1 MSGGMFVGMNNTIT
15 DGLHAVLR
23 GQTSVYGDMVSVI
36 AVSSFTLFV
45 TYRGYQTLAGKLQT
59 PVEDVMWNVGRM
71 LLIMTFVLNLD
82 GWLDLTISAINGLT
96 DGVSGD
102 DNVWV
107 LLDTVWAKAQ
117 TIGQKLYQQDDST
130 YVKLNG
136 GIAQLLVWGG
146 AIVTLLFGSAI
157 NLLAGIIIVLMTTT
171 APLFIFCLL
180 YGFLIPMFNNWL
192 KIIFTVILTIM
203 FSALSIRIVINY
215 LNGLLD
221 KAVNFADSANIITL
235 GVQCC
240 VAGVISGLI
249 IWFSA
254 KIANALGGV
263 AIQAALQGAAMSG
276 LRGLAKPSSDAAKPV
291 MKAGA
296 AGARLAAKAGGS
308 TTGTLIAA
316 GGSTTGT
323 LIAAGT
329 SKALSAWQKRAASI
343 ESMKRFNQQRNR

>member
-36 AVSSFTLFV
+36 TVSSFTLFV
-45 TYRGYQTLAGKLQT
+45 TYRGYQTLTGKLQT
-59 PVEDVMWNVGRM
+59 PVEDVIWDVGRM

-82 GWLDLTISAINGLT
+82 GWLDLAISAINGLI

-146 AIVTLLFGSAI
+146 AIVTLLFGSAV

-240 VAGVISGLI
+240 VAGVISGVI

-263 AIQAALQGAAMSG
+263 AVQAALQGAAMGG
-276 LRGLAKPSSDAAKPV
+276 LRGLANPSSDAANPA
-291 MKAGA
+291 MKVGA
-296 AGARLAAKAGGS
+296 AGARLAAKAGVNAATATGS
-308 TTGTLIAA
+308 
-316 GGSTTGT
+316 

-343 ESMKRFNQQRNR
+343 DSMKRFNQQRNR

>member
-23 GQTSVYGDMVSVI
+23 GQTSVYGDMISVI

-59 PVEDVMWNVGRM
+59 PVEDVIWDVGRM

-82 GWLDLTISAINGLT
+82 GWLDLAISAINGLT

-146 AIVTLLFGSAI
+146 AIVTLLFGSAV

-240 VAGVISGLI
+240 VAGVMSGVI

-263 AIQAALQGAAMSG
+263 AVQVALQGATMSG
-276 LRGLAKPSSDAAKPV
+276 LRGLAKPSPNAAKPA

-296 AGARLAAKAGGS
+296 AGARLAAKGGVS
-308 TTGTLIAA
+308 AA
-316 GGSTTGT
+316 NAAV
-323 LIAAGT
+323 IAAGT

-343 ESMKRFNQQRNR
+343 DSMKRFNQQRNR

>member
-15 DGLHAVLR
+15 DGLHAVLW
-23 GQTSVYGDMVSVI
+23 GQTSVYSDMVSVI

-59 PVEDVMWNVGRM
+59 PVEDVMWDVGRM

-82 GWLDLTISAINGLT
+82 GWLDLAISAINGLT

-146 AIVTLLFGSAI
+146 AIVTLLFGSAV

-192 KIIFTVILTIM
+192 KILFTVILTIM

-240 VAGVISGLI
+240 VAGVISGVI

-263 AIQAALQGAAMSG
+263 AVQVALQSAAMGG
-276 LRGLAKPSSDAAKPV
+276 LRGLAKPSSDATKPA
-291 MKAGA
+291 MKAGVT
-296 AGARLAAKAGGS
+296 GARLVAKGSASAANA
-308 TTGTLIAA
+308 TGTLITA
-316 GGSTTGT
+316 G
-323 LIAAGT
+323 A

-343 ESMKRFNQQRNR
+343 DSMKRFNQQRNR

>member
-59 PVEDVMWNVGRM
+59 PVEDVIWDVGRM

-82 GWLDLTISAINGLT
+82 GWLDLAISAINGLT

-146 AIVTLLFGSAI
+146 AIITLLFGSAV

-221 KAVNFADSANIITL
+221 KAVNFADNANIITL

-240 VAGVISGLI
+240 VAGVISGVI

-263 AIQAALQGAAMSG
+263 AVQAALQGAAMSG

-296 AGARLAAKAGGS
+296 AGARLAAKGS
-308 TTGTLIAA
+308 ASTANAA
-316 GGSTTGT
+316 GI

-343 ESMKRFNQQRNR
+343 DSMKRFNQQRNR

>member
-59 PVEDVMWNVGRM
+59 PVEDVIWDVGRM

-82 GWLDLTISAINGLT
+82 GWLDLAISAINGLS

-146 AIVTLLFGSAI
+146 AIVTLLFGSAV

-192 KIIFTVILTIM
+192 KIIFTMILTIM

-240 VAGVISGLI
+240 VAGVISGVI

-263 AIQAALQGAAMSG
+263 AVQVALQGAAMSG

-291 MKAGA
+291 MKVGA
-296 AGARLAAKAGGS
+296 AGARLAAKGSVSAANAAGI
-308 TTGTLIAA
+308 LIA
-316 GGSTTGT
+316 T
-323 LIAAGT
+323 GT

-343 ESMKRFNQQRNR
+343 DSMKRFNQQRNR

>member
-23 GQTSVYGDMVSVI
+23 GQTSVYGDMISVI

-59 PVEDVMWNVGRM
+59 PVEDVIWDVGRM
-71 LLIMTFVLNLD
+71 LLIMTFVLNLG
-82 GWLDLTISAINGLT
+82 GWLDLTISAINGLK
-96 DGVSGD
+96 DGFSGD
-102 DNVWV
+102 ENVWV

-117 TIGQKLYQQDDST
+117 TIGQKLYQLDDAA

-136 GIAQLLVWGG
+136 GLAELLVWGG
-146 AIVTLLFGSAI
+146 AIVTLLFGSAV
-157 NLLAGIIIVLMTTT
+157 NLLAELTIVLMTTT

-192 KIIFTVILTIM
+192 KIIFTVFLTIL

-215 LNGLLD
+215 LNGILD
-221 KAVNFADSANIITL
+221 KAVNFADNANIITL

-240 VAGVISGLI
+240 VAGVLSGI
-249 IWFSA
+249 IIFFSA
-254 KIANALGGV
+254 KIASALGGV
-263 AIQAALQGAAMSG
+263 AVQAVLQGAAMSG
-276 LRGLAKPSSDAAKPV
+276 LSGLVKKSSGAAKPTL
-291 MKAGA
+291 KAGA
-296 AGARLAAKAGGS
+296 AGARLAAKGGVMAGQLIG
-308 TTGTLIAA
+308 TGVNNTV
-316 GGSTTGT
+316 T
-323 LIAAGT
+323 
-329 SKALSAWQKRAASI
+329 AWQKRTAAI

>member
-23 GQTSVYGDMVSVI
+23 GQASVYGNMISVI
-36 AVSSFTLFV
+36 AVSSFTLFI

-59 PVEDVMWNVGRM
+59 PVEDVMWDVGRM

-82 GWLDLTISAINGLT
+82 GWLDLAISAINGLK
-96 DGVSGD
+96 DGVSGA
-102 DNVWV
+102 DNVWT

-136 GIAQLLVWGG
+136 GFAQLLVWVG
-146 AIVTLLFGSAI
+146 AIVTLLFGSAV
-157 NLLAGIIIVLMTTT
+157 NLLAEIIIVLMTTT

-180 YGFLIPMFNNWL
+180 YDFLLPMFNNWL
-192 KIIFTVILTIM
+192 KVIFTVILTIM

-215 LNGLLD
+215 LNGILD

-240 VAGVISGLI
+240 VAGVISGVI

-254 KIANALGGV
+254 KIASELGAASV
-263 AIQAALQGAAMSG
+263 QMALQGAAVSG
-276 LRGLAKPSSDAAKPV
+276 L
-291 MKAGA
+291 KALVK
-296 AGARLAAKAGGS
+296 R
-308 TTGTLIAA
+308 T
-316 GGSTTGT
+316 
-323 LIAAGT
+323 AGT
-329 SKALSAWQKRAASI
+329 PGIRSDTTRAAATENTRTMKTDSHTATSAWQKRTASI
-343 ESMKRFNQQRNR
+343 ESMKRFNQQRYR

>member
-59 PVEDVMWNVGRM
+59 PVEDVIWDVGRM
-71 LLIMTFVLNLD
+71 LLIMTFVLNLH
-82 GWLDLTISAINGLT
+82 GWLDLAISAINGLT

-146 AIVTLLFGSAI
+146 AIVTLLFGSAV

-240 VAGVISGLI
+240 VAGVISGVI

-263 AIQAALQGAAMSG
+263 AVQVALQGAAMGG
-276 LRGLAKPSSDAAKPV
+276 LRGLTKPSSDAAKPA

-296 AGARLAAKAGGS
+296 AGARLAAKAGVNAATATGS
-308 TTGTLIAA
+308 
-316 GGSTTGT
+316 

-329 SKALSAWQKRAASI
+329 NKALSAWQKRAASI
-343 ESMKRFNQQRNR
+343 DSMKRFNQQRNR

>member
-15 DGLHAVLR
+15 DGLQAILR
-23 GQTSVYGDMVSVI
+23 GQTSVYGDMVSII
-36 AVSSFTLFV
+36 AVSSFTVFV
-45 TYRGYQTLAGKLQT
+45 TYRGYQTLAGKRQT
-59 PVEDVMWNVGRM
+59 PVEDVMWDIGRM

-82 GWLDLTISAINGLT
+82 GWLNVAIAAINGLK

-102 DNVWV
+102 DNVWS
-107 LLDTVWAKAQ
+107 LLDTVWEKAQ

-136 GIAQLLVWGG
+136 GIAEILVWGG
-146 AIVTLLFGSAI
+146 VIVTLLFGATV
-157 NLLAGIIIVLMTTT
+157 NLLAEIIIVLMTTT

-180 YGFLIPMFNNWL
+180 YGFLTPMFNNWM
-192 KIIFTVILTIM
+192 KIIFTVILTMM

-215 LNGLLD
+215 LNSILD

-240 VAGVISGLI
+240 VAGVISGVI

-254 KIANALGGV
+254 KIAGALGGV
-263 AIQAALQGAAMSG
+263 AVQATLQGATMSG
-276 LRGLAKPSSDAAKPV
+276 LRELANTSSEAAKPA

-296 AGARLAAKAGGS
+296 AAARLAAKGS
-308 TTGTLIAA
+308 HAAGTLIA
-316 GGSTTGT
+316 TGT
-323 LIAAGT
+323 ANTI
-329 SKALSAWQKRAASI
+329 SAWQKRAAAI
-343 ESMKRFNQQRNR
+343 ESMKRLNQQRPR

>member
-59 PVEDVMWNVGRM
+59 PVEDLMWDVGRM

-82 GWLDLTISAINGLT
+82 GWLDLAISAINGLI

-107 LLDTVWAKAQ
+107 LLDTVWVKAQ

-136 GIAQLLVWGG
+136 GIAEILVWGG
-146 AIVTLLFGSAI
+146 AIVTLLFGSAV

-180 YGFLIPMFNNWL
+180 YGFLVPMFNNWL
-192 KIIFTVILTIM
+192 KIIFTVILTTL
-203 FSALSIRIVINY
+203 FSALSIRIVISY

-240 VAGVISGLI
+240 VAGVISGVI

-254 KIANALGGV
+254 KIASALGSV
-263 AIQAALQGAAMSG
+263 AVQVALQGAAMSG
-276 LRGLAKPSSDAAKPV
+276 LRGLAKKSSDVAKPA

-296 AGARLAAKAGGS
+296 AGARLAAKES
-308 TTGTLIAA
+308 TRAASATGTLV
-316 GGSTTGT
+316 
-323 LIAAGT
+323 AAGT
-329 SKALSAWQKRAASI
+329 SKTISAWQKRAASI
-343 ESMKRFNQQRNR
+343 QSMKRFNQQRNR

>member
-1 MSGGMFVGMNNTIT
+1 MSDGMFVGMNNTIT

-59 PVEDVMWNVGRM
+59 PVEDVIWDVGRM

-82 GWLDLTISAINGLT
+82 GWLDLAIFAINGLT

-146 AIVTLLFGSAI
+146 AIVTLLFGSAV
-157 NLLAGIIIVLMTTT
+157 NLLAGIIIVLVTTT

-240 VAGVISGLI
+240 VAGVISGVI

-263 AIQAALQGAAMSG
+263 AVQAALQGTAMSG

-296 AGARLAAKAGGS
+296 TGARIATKAGVSAATATGS
-308 TTGTLIAA
+308 
-316 GGSTTGT
+316 

-329 SKALSAWQKRAASI
+329 SKALSTWQKRAASI
-343 ESMKRFNQQRNR
+343 DSMKRFNQQRNR

>member
-23 GQTSVYGDMVSVI
+23 GQTSVYGDMISVI

-59 PVEDVMWNVGRM
+59 PLEDVIWDVGRM
-71 LLIMTFVLNLD
+71 LLIMTFVLNLG
-82 GWLDLTISAINGLT
+82 GWLDLTISAINGLK

-102 DNVWV
+102 ENVWV
-107 LLDTVWAKAQ
+107 LLDTVWIKAQ
-117 TIGQKLYQQDDST
+117 TIGQKLYQQDDAA

-136 GIAQLLVWGG
+136 GLAELLVWGG
-146 AIVTLLFGSAI
+146 AIVTLLFGSAV
-157 NLLAGIIIVLMTTT
+157 NLLAELTIVLMTTT

-192 KIIFTVILTIM
+192 KIIFTVILTIL

-215 LNGLLD
+215 LNGILD
-221 KAVNFADSANIITL
+221 KAVNFADNANIITL

-240 VAGVISGLI
+240 VAGIISGI
-249 IWFSA
+249 IIFFSA
-254 KIANALGGV
+254 KIASALGGIAV
-263 AIQAALQGAAMSG
+263 QAVLQGAAMSG
-276 LRGLAKPSSDAAKPV
+276 ISGLVKRSPGAAKPTL
-291 MKAGA
+291 KAGA
-296 AGARLAAKAGGS
+296 AGARLAAKGGVMAGQLIG
-308 TTGTLIAA
+308 TGVNNTVTAWRKRTAA
-316 GGSTTGT
+316 
-323 LIAAGT
+323 
-329 SKALSAWQKRAASI
+329 I

>member
-59 PVEDVMWNVGRM
+59 PVEDVIWDVGRM
-71 LLIMTFVLNLD
+71 LLIMTFVLNLH
-82 GWLDLTISAINGLT
+82 GWLDLAISAINGLT

-146 AIVTLLFGSAI
+146 TIVTLLFGSAV

-240 VAGVISGLI
+240 VAGVISGII

-263 AIQAALQGAAMSG
+263 AVQVALQGAAMGG
-276 LRGLAKPSSDAAKPV
+276 LRGLTKPSSDAAKPA

-296 AGARLAAKAGGS
+296 AGARLAAKAGVNAATATGS
-308 TTGTLIAA
+308 
-316 GGSTTGT
+316 

-329 SKALSAWQKRAASI
+329 NKALSAWQKRAASI
-343 ESMKRFNQQRNR
+343 DSMKRFNQQRNR

>member
-23 GQTSVYGDMVSVI
+23 GQTSVYGDMISVI

-59 PVEDVMWNVGRM
+59 PVENVVWDVGRM

-82 GWLDLTISAINGLT
+82 GWLDLAISAINGLT

-102 DNVWV
+102 DNVWF

-146 AIVTLLFGSAI
+146 AIITLLFGSAV
-157 NLLAGIIIVLMTTT
+157 NLLAGIIIVLVTTT

-215 LNGLLD
+215 LNELLD

-240 VAGVISGLI
+240 VAGVISGVI

-263 AIQAALQGAAMSG
+263 AVQVALQGATMSG
-276 LRGLAKPSSDAAKPV
+276 LRGLAKPSFNAAQPA

-296 AGARLAAKAGGS
+296 AGARLVAKGSASTANAA
-308 TTGTLIAA
+308 
-316 GGSTTGT
+316 GT

-343 ESMKRFNQQRNR
+343 DSMKRFNQQRNR

>member
-59 PVEDVMWNVGRM
+59 PVEDVIWDVGRM

-82 GWLDLTISAINGLT
+82 GWLDLAISAINGLT

-146 AIVTLLFGSAI
+146 AIVTLLFGSAV

-240 VAGVISGLI
+240 VAGVISGVI

-263 AIQAALQGAAMSG
+263 AVQVALQGAAMGG
-276 LRGLAKPSSDAAKPV
+276 LRGLTKPSSDAAKPA

-296 AGARLAAKAGGS
+296 AGVRLAAKAGVNAATATGS
-308 TTGTLIAA
+308 
-316 GGSTTGT
+316 

-329 SKALSAWQKRAASI
+329 NKALSAWQKRAASI
-343 ESMKRFNQQRNR
+343 DSMKRFNQQRNR

>member
-59 PVEDVMWNVGRM
+59 PVEDVIWDVGRM

-82 GWLDLTISAINGLT
+82 GWLDLAISAINGLT

-146 AIVTLLFGSAI
+146 AIVTLLFGSAV

-240 VAGVISGLI
+240 VAGVISGVI

-263 AIQAALQGAAMSG
+263 AVQVALQGAAIGG
-276 LRGLAKPSSDAAKPV
+276 LRGLTKPSSDAAKPA

-296 AGARLAAKAGGS
+296 AGARLAAKAGANAATATGS
-308 TTGTLIAA
+308 
-316 GGSTTGT
+316 

-329 SKALSAWQKRAASI
+329 NKALSAWQKRAASI
-343 ESMKRFNQQRNR
+343 DSMKRFNQQRNR

>member
-59 PVEDVMWNVGRM
+59 PVEDVIWDVGRM

-82 GWLDLTISAINGLT
+82 GWLDLAISAINGLT

-146 AIVTLLFGSAI
+146 AIVTLLFGSAV
-157 NLLAGIIIVLMTTT
+157 NLIAGIIIVLMTTT

-215 LNGLLD
+215 LNGVLD
-221 KAVNFADSANIITL
+221 KAVNFADSANIVTL

-240 VAGVISGLI
+240 VAGVISGVI

-263 AIQAALQGAAMSG
+263 AVQAALQDAAMGG
-276 LRGLAKPSSDAAKPV
+276 LRVLAKPSSDAAKPV
-291 MKAGA
+291 MKTGEAGA
-296 AGARLAAKAGGS
+296 QLAAKAGVSAATATGS
-308 TTGTLIAA
+308 
-316 GGSTTGT
+316 

-343 ESMKRFNQQRNR
+343 DNIKRFNQQRNR

>member
-23 GQTSVYGDMVSVI
+23 GQTSVYGDMISVI

-59 PVEDVMWNVGRM
+59 PVEDVIWDVGRM
-71 LLIMTFVLNLD
+71 LLIMTFVLNLG
-82 GWLDLTISAINGLT
+82 GWLDLTISAINGLK

-102 DNVWV
+102 ENVWV

-117 TIGQKLYQQDDST
+117 AIGQKLYQQDDAA

-136 GIAQLLVWGG
+136 GIAELLVWGG
-146 AIVTLLFGSAI
+146 VIVTLLFGSAV
-157 NLLAGIIIVLMTTT
+157 NLLAELTIILMTTT

-192 KIIFTVILTIM
+192 KIIFTVILTIL

-215 LNGLLD
+215 LNGILD
-221 KAVNFADSANIITL
+221 KAVNFADNANIITL

-240 VAGVISGLI
+240 VAGVLSGVI
-249 IWFSA
+249 IFFSA
-254 KIANALGGV
+254 KIAGALGGV
-263 AIQAALQGAAMSG
+263 AVQAVLQGAAMSG
-276 LRGLAKPSSDAAKPV
+276 LSGLVKKSAGAAKPTL
-291 MKAGA
+291 KAGA
-296 AGARLAAKAGGS
+296 AGVRLAAKGGVM
-308 TTGTLIAA
+308 TGQLI
-316 GGSTTGT
+316 GSGVNNTVN
-323 LIAAGT
+323 
-329 SKALSAWQKRAASI
+329 AWQKRTAAI
-343 ESMKRFNQQRNR
+343 ANMKRFNQQRNR

>member
-59 PVEDVMWNVGRM
+59 PVEDVIWDVGRM

-82 GWLDLTISAINGLT
+82 GWLDLAISAINGLT

-102 DNVWV
+102 DNIWV

-146 AIVTLLFGSAI
+146 AIVTLLFGSAV

-240 VAGVISGLI
+240 VAGVISGVI

-263 AIQAALQGAAMSG
+263 AVQVALQGAAMGG
-276 LRGLAKPSSDAAKPV
+276 LRGLTKPSSDAAKPA

-296 AGARLAAKAGGS
+296 TGAQLVAKGSASAANAA
-308 TTGTLIAA
+308 GTLI
-316 GGSTTGT
+316 
-323 LIAAGT
+323 IAGT
-329 SKALSAWQKRAASI
+329 NKALSAWQKRAASI
-343 ESMKRFNQQRNR
+343 NSMKRFNQQRNR

>member
-23 GQTSVYGDMVSVI
+23 GQTSVYGDMVSII

-59 PVEDVMWNVGRM
+59 PVEDVIWDVGRM

-82 GWLDLTISAINGLT
+82 GWLDLAISSINGLT

-146 AIVTLLFGSAI
+146 AIVTLLFGSAV
-157 NLLAGIIIVLMTTT
+157 NLLAGIVIVLMTTT

-215 LNGLLD
+215 LNSLLD

-240 VAGVISGLI
+240 VAGVISGVI

-263 AIQAALQGAAMSG
+263 AVQAALQGVAMGG

-291 MKAGA
+291 MKTGA
-296 AGARLAAKAGGS
+296 AGVHLAAKAGVSAATATGS
-308 TTGTLIAA
+308 
-316 GGSTTGT
+316 

-343 ESMKRFNQQRNR
+343 DSMKRFNQQRNR

>member
-59 PVEDVMWNVGRM
+59 PVEDLMWDVGRM

-82 GWLDLTISAINGLT
+82 GWLDLAISAINGLT

-102 DNVWV
+102 DNVWG
-107 LLDTVWAKAQ
+107 LLDTVWEKAQ

-146 AIVTLLFGSAI
+146 AIVTLLFGSAV

-192 KIIFTVILTIM
+192 KIIFTAILTIM

-215 LNGLLD
+215 LNGLLG

-263 AIQAALQGAAMSG
+263 AVQAALQGAAMIG

-291 MKAGA
+291 IKAGA
-296 AGARLAAKAGGS
+296 TGARLAAKASVS
-308 TTGTLIAA
+308 TANAT
-316 GGSTTGT
+316 
-323 LIAAGT
+323 GT

-343 ESMKRFNQQRNR
+343 ESMKRFNQRRNR

>member
-59 PVEDVMWNVGRM
+59 PVEDVIWDVGRM

-82 GWLDLTISAINGLT
+82 GWLDLAISAINGLT

-146 AIVTLLFGSAI
+146 AIVTLLFGSAV

-240 VAGVISGLI
+240 VAGVISGII

-263 AIQAALQGAAMSG
+263 AVQAALQGTAMSG

-296 AGARLAAKAGGS
+296 TGARLATKAGVNAATATGS
-308 TTGTLIAA
+308 LIAA
-316 GGSTTGT
+316 GN
-323 LIAAGT
+323 

-343 ESMKRFNQQRNR
+343 DSIKRFNQQRNR

>member
-1 MSGGMFVGMNNTIT
+1 MSSGMFVGMNNTIT

-59 PVEDVMWNVGRM
+59 PVEDVIWDVGRM
-71 LLIMTFVLNLD
+71 LLIMTFVLNLH
-82 GWLDLTISAINGLT
+82 GWLDLAISAINGLT

-146 AIVTLLFGSAI
+146 AIVTLLFGSAV

-215 LNGLLD
+215 LNRLLD

-240 VAGVISGLI
+240 VAGVISGII

-263 AIQAALQGAAMSG
+263 AVQVALQGASMSG

-296 AGARLAAKAGGS
+296 AGARLAAKGCAS
-308 TTGTLIAA
+308 AA
-316 GGSTTGT
+316 NAAGT

-343 ESMKRFNQQRNR
+343 DSMKRFNQQRNR

>member
-263 AIQAALQGAAMSG
+263 AIQAALQGAAVSG

-296 AGARLAAKAGGS
+296 AGARLAAKAGVS
-308 TTGTLIAA
+308 TANATGTLI
-316 GGSTTGT
+316 T
-323 LIAAGT
+323 AGT

-343 ESMKRFNQQRNR
+343 ESMKSFNQQRNR

>member
-263 AIQAALQGAAMSG
+263 AIQAALQGAASG
-276 LRGLAKPSSDAAKPV
+276 FRGLAKPSSDAAKPV

-316 GGSTTGT
+316 G
-323 LIAAGT
+323 T

>member
-1 MSGGMFVGMNNTIT
+1 
-15 DGLHAVLR
+15 
-23 GQTSVYGDMVSVI
+23 
-36 AVSSFTLFV
+36 
-45 TYRGYQTLAGKLQT
+45 
-59 PVEDVMWNVGRM
+59 M

-82 GWLDLTISAINGLT
+82 GWLDLAISAINGLT

-146 AIVTLLFGSAI
+146 AIVTLLFGSAV

-240 VAGVISGLI
+240 VAGVMSGVI

-263 AIQAALQGAAMSG
+263 AVQVALQGAAMGG
-276 LRGLAKPSSDAAKPV
+276 LRGLAKPSSDAAKPA

-296 AGARLAAKAGGS
+296 VGARLAAKGVSAPLMQQVHLSPQAPAKPSPHGKNVRRLS
-308 TTGTLIAA
+308 IA
-316 GGSTTGT
+316 
-323 LIAAGT
+323 
-329 SKALSAWQKRAASI
+329 
-343 ESMKRFNQQRNR
+343 

>member
-23 GQTSVYGDMVSVI
+23 GQTSVYGDMISVI

-59 PVEDVMWNVGRM
+59 PVEDVIWDVGRM
-71 LLIMTFVLNLD
+71 LLIMTFVLNLG
-82 GWLDLTISAINGLT
+82 GWLDLTISAINGLK

-102 DNVWV
+102 ENVWV

-117 TIGQKLYQQDDST
+117 TIGQKLYQLDDAA

-136 GIAQLLVWGG
+136 GLAELLVWGG
-146 AIVTLLFGSAI
+146 AIVTLLFGSAV
-157 NLLAGIIIVLMTTT
+157 NLLAELTIILMTTT

-192 KIIFTVILTIM
+192 KIIFTVILTIL

-215 LNGLLD
+215 LNGILD
-221 KAVNFADSANIITL
+221 KAVNFADNANIITL

-240 VAGVISGLI
+240 VAGVLSGVI
-249 IWFSA
+249 IFFSA
-254 KIANALGGV
+254 KIAGALGGV
-263 AIQAALQGAAMSG
+263 AVQAALQGAAMSG
-276 LRGLAKPSSDAAKPV
+276 LSGLVKKSAGAAKPTL
-291 MKAGA
+291 KAGA
-296 AGARLAAKAGGS
+296 AGARLAAKGGVMTGQLIGAGVNN
-308 TTGTLIAA
+308 TV
-316 GGSTTGT
+316 
-323 LIAAGT
+323 
-329 SKALSAWQKRAASI
+329 SAWQKRTAAI
-343 ESMKRFNQQRNR
+343 ANMKRFNQQRNR

>member
-45 TYRGYQTLAGKLQT
+45 TYRGYQTLAGKLHT
-59 PVEDVMWNVGRM
+59 PVEDVIWDVGRM

-82 GWLDLTISAINGLT
+82 GWLDLAISAIHGLT

-107 LLDTVWAKAQ
+107 LLDSVWAKAQ

-146 AIVTLLFGSAI
+146 AIVTLLFGSAV

-240 VAGVISGLI
+240 VAGVISGVI

-263 AIQAALQGAAMSG
+263 AVQVALQGAAMGG
-276 LRGLAKPSSDAAKPV
+276 LRGLTKPSSDAAKPA

-296 AGARLAAKAGGS
+296 AGARLAAKAGVNAATATGS
-308 TTGTLIAA
+308 
-316 GGSTTGT
+316 

-329 SKALSAWQKRAASI
+329 NKALSAWQKRAASI
-343 ESMKRFNQQRNR
+343 DSMKRFNQQRNR

>member
-59 PVEDVMWNVGRM
+59 PVEDVIWDVGRM

-82 GWLDLTISAINGLT
+82 GWLDLAISAIHGLT

-117 TIGQKLYQQDDST
+117 AIGQKLYQQDDST

-146 AIVTLLFGSAI
+146 TIVTLLFGSAV

-240 VAGVISGLI
+240 VAGVISGVI

-263 AIQAALQGAAMSG
+263 AVQAALQGATMSG

-296 AGARLAAKAGGS
+296 TGARLATKAGVSAATATGS
-308 TTGTLIAA
+308 LIATGTN
-316 GGSTTGT
+316 
-323 LIAAGT
+323 
-329 SKALSAWQKRAASI
+329 KALSAWQKRAASI
-343 ESMKRFNQQRNR
+343 DSMKRFNQQRNR

>member
-23 GQTSVYGDMVSVI
+23 GQTSVYGDMVSII

-59 PVEDVMWNVGRM
+59 PVEDVIWDVGRM

-82 GWLDLTISAINGLT
+82 GWLDLAISSINGLT

-146 AIVTLLFGSAI
+146 AIVTLLFGSAV

-240 VAGVISGLI
+240 VAGVISGVI

-254 KIANALGGV
+254 KIANTLGGV
-263 AIQAALQGAAMSG
+263 AVQAALQGAAMSG
-276 LRGLAKPSSDAAKPV
+276 LRGLAKPSSDAAKPI

-296 AGARLAAKAGGS
+296 AGARLAAKAGVNAASATGS
-308 TTGTLIAA
+308 
-316 GGSTTGT
+316 

-343 ESMKRFNQQRNR
+343 DSMKRFNQQRNR

>member
-23 GQTSVYGDMVSVI
+23 GQTSVYGDMISVI

-59 PVEDVMWNVGRM
+59 PVEDVIWDVGRM
-71 LLIMTFVLNLD
+71 LLIMTFVLNLG
-82 GWLDLTISAINGLT
+82 GWLDLTISAINGLK
-96 DGVSGD
+96 DGVSSD
-102 DNVWV
+102 ENVWV

-117 TIGQKLYQQDDST
+117 TIGQKLYQLDDAA

-136 GIAQLLVWGG
+136 GLAELLVWGG

-157 NLLAGIIIVLMTTT
+157 NLLAELTIVLMTTT

-192 KIIFTVILTIM
+192 KIIFTVILTIL

-215 LNGLLD
+215 LNGILD
-221 KAVNFADSANIITL
+221 KAVNFADNANIITL

-240 VAGVISGLI
+240 VAGVLSGI
-249 IWFSA
+249 IILFSA
-254 KIANALGGV
+254 KIASALGGV
-263 AIQAALQGAAMSG
+263 AVQAVLQGAAMSG
-276 LRGLAKPSSDAAKPV
+276 LSGLVKKSSGAAQPTL
-291 MKAGA
+291 KAGA
-296 AGARLAAKAGGS
+296 AGARLAAKGGVMAGQ
-308 TTGTLIAA
+308 LIGA
-316 GGSTTGT
+316 GANKTVT
-323 LIAAGT
+323 
-329 SKALSAWQKRAASI
+329 AWQKRTAAI
-343 ESMKRFNQQRNR
+343 ASMKRFNQQRNR

>member
-59 PVEDVMWNVGRM
+59 PVEDVIWDVGRM

-82 GWLDLTISAINGLT
+82 GWLDLAISSINGLT

-146 AIVTLLFGSAI
+146 AIVTLLFGSAV

-240 VAGVISGLI
+240 VAGVISGVI

-263 AIQAALQGAAMSG
+263 AVQAALQGAAMGG
-276 LRGLAKPSSDAAKPV
+276 LRGLAKPSSDVAKPV

-296 AGARLAAKAGGS
+296 TGARLATKAGVSAATATGS
-308 TTGTLIAA
+308 
-316 GGSTTGT
+316 

-343 ESMKRFNQQRNR
+343 DSMKRFNQQRNR

>member
-45 TYRGYQTLAGKLQT
+45 TYRGYQTLAGKLHT
-59 PVEDVMWNVGRM
+59 PVEDVIWDVGRM

-82 GWLDLTISAINGLT
+82 GWLDLAISAIHGLT

-146 AIVTLLFGSAI
+146 AIVTLLFGSAV

-240 VAGVISGLI
+240 VAGVISGVI

-263 AIQAALQGAAMSG
+263 AVQVALQGAAMGG
-276 LRGLAKPSSDAAKPV
+276 LRGLTKPSSDAAKPA

-296 AGARLAAKAGGS
+296 AGARLAAKAGVNAATATGS
-308 TTGTLIAA
+308 
-316 GGSTTGT
+316 

-329 SKALSAWQKRAASI
+329 NKALSAWQKRAASI
-343 ESMKRFNQQRNR
+343 DSMKRFNQQRHR

>member
-59 PVEDVMWNVGRM
+59 PVEDVIWDVGRM

-82 GWLDLTISAINGLT
+82 GWLDLAISSINGLT

-146 AIVTLLFGSAI
+146 AIVTLLFGSAV

-240 VAGVISGLI
+240 VAGVISGVI

-254 KIANALGGV
+254 KIANTLGGV
-263 AIQAALQGAAMSG
+263 AVQAALQGAAMSG
-276 LRGLAKPSSDAAKPV
+276 LRGLAKPSSDAAKPI

-296 AGARLAAKAGGS
+296 AGARLAAKAGVDAASATGS
-308 TTGTLIAA
+308 
-316 GGSTTGT
+316 

-343 ESMKRFNQQRNR
+343 DSMKRFNQQRNR

>member
-59 PVEDVMWNVGRM
+59 PVEDVIWDVGRM
-71 LLIMTFVLNLD
+71 LLIMSFVLNLD
-82 GWLDLTISAINGLT
+82 GWLDLAISSINGLT

-146 AIVTLLFGSAI
+146 AIVTLLFGSAV
-157 NLLAGIIIVLMTTT
+157 NLLAGIVIVLMTTT

-240 VAGVISGLI
+240 VAGVISGVI

-263 AIQAALQGAAMSG
+263 AVQAALQGAAMGG
-276 LRGLAKPSSDAAKPV
+276 LRRLEKPSSDAAKPV

-296 AGARLAAKAGGS
+296 TGARLATKAGVSAATATGS
-308 TTGTLIAA
+308 
-316 GGSTTGT
+316 

-343 ESMKRFNQQRNR
+343 DSMKRFNQQRNR